1 MSPKCPAKSPEDVI
15 ELPSESSSKISV
27 VTSPQLMISQKKV
40 KVDKAVE
47 HVFAQMPLKAP
58 TPPKP
63 MKNEEKKESQQKKVT
78 MDTSVKKQQ
87 ESIRIGAY
95 QQQ

>member
-1 MSPKCPAKSPEDVI
+1 MV
-15 ELPSESSSKISV
+15 
-27 VTSPQLMISQKKV
+27 SQKKQV
-40 KVDKAVE
+40 AKVAVE
-47 HVFAQMPLKAP
+47 QVFTQIKKVP
-58 TPPKP
+58 TPPKL
-63 MKNEEKKESQQKKVT
+63 MKNEEKKEPQQKKVT

>member
-1 MSPKCPAKSPEDVI
+1 
-15 ELPSESSSKISV
+15 
-27 VTSPQLMISQKKV
+27 
-40 KVDKAVE
+40 
-47 HVFAQMPLKAP
+47 MPLKAP

-63 MKNEEKKESQQKKVT
+63 MKNEEKKEPQQKKVT

-87 ESIRIGAY
+87 ESIRIAAY